1 MVGLPGEHYW
11 LWAARHGDPQRTV
24 GAAGQPGQYR
34 LTVLFARPSYRNLP
48 ANQQSFLGALEGD
61 SHLAISRPAM
71 VPAQEGSVPKI
82 FAGTPEGRLE
92 FTAIANNQATAL
104 AKSDPVVL
112 IRDDPRQ
119 EQDLEQAR
127 VAASSSHAAGVVAR
141 SSVRDQAE

>member
-1 MVGLPGEHYW
+1 MLGTFFD
-11 LWAARHGDPQRTV
+11 ARLNDKS
-24 GAAGQPGQYR
+24 QY
-34 LTVLFARPSYRNLP
+34 P
-48 ANQQSFLGALEGD
+48 
-61 SHLAISRPAM
+61 
-71 VPAQEGSVPKI
+71 
-82 FAGTPEGRLE
+82 
-92 FTAIANNQATAL
+92 TAL

>member
-1 MVGLPGEHYW
+1 MVLRIE
-11 LWAARHGDPQRTV
+11 RVSRR
-24 GAAGQPGQYR
+24 R
-34 LTVLFARPSYRNLP
+34 LMILRLS
-48 ANQQSFLGALEGD
+48 
-61 SHLAISRPAM
+61 
-71 VPAQEGSVPKI
+71 
-82 FAGTPEGRLE
+82 GRLQSE
-92 FTAIANNQATAL
+92 HLEATAL